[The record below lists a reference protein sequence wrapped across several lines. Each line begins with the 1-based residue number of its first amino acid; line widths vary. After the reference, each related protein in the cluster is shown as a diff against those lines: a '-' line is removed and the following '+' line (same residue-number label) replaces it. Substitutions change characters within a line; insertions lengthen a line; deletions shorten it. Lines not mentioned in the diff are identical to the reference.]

1 MPHWIFTEE
10 HEMFRKS
17 VRKFVENEVKPHVE
31 EWEEAG
37 EVPRWLF
44 KRCGELG
51 YLGLKFPEEYGG
63 SNAGLIMEA
72 VFIEEFAKCGSGG
85 VGAAIGAHS
94 GIALTPIW
102 RFGTDEQKKKYLVPG
117 IRGELI
123 AALAITEPD
132 AGSDVA
138 GMKTTARR
146 EGDYYILNGSKTFI
160 TNGVNADV
168 VCVAA
173 KTDASRGHKGISLFI
188 VERQWPGFTVS
199 KKLKKLG
206 WRASDT
212 GELVFDHVRVPAE
225 NLIGEEN
232 QGFYYIMKNF
242 QWERI
247 AMALGC
253 IGLAEIALEDAIR
266 YSQQRI
272 QFGQPIS
279 QFQVLRHKMADMAVD
294 LEKARHLTYNALYR
308 YARGDDATVET
319 TMAKAYAAEMVCR
332 VTDAALQIHGGYGY
346 MMEYPVQRYWR
357 DARLQPIGGGTT
369 QIMNEILV
377 KRLGIVEEGQ

>member
-1 MPHWIFTEE
+1 
-10 HEMFRKS
+10 
-17 VRKFVENEVKPHVE
+17 
-31 EWEEAG
+31 
-37 EVPRWLF
+37 
-44 KRCGELG
+44 
-51 YLGLKFPEEYGG
+51 
-63 SNAGLIMEA
+63 
-72 VFIEEFAKCGSGG
+72 
-85 VGAAIGAHS
+85 
-94 GIALTPIW
+94 
-102 RFGTDEQKKKYLVPG
+102 
-117 IRGELI
+117 
-123 AALAITEPD
+123 
-132 AGSDVA
+132 
-138 GMKTTARR
+138 
-146 EGDYYILNGSKTFI
+146 
-160 TNGVNADV
+160 
-168 VCVAA
+168 
-173 KTDASRGHKGISLFI
+173 
-188 VERQWPGFTVS
+188 
-199 KKLKKLG
+199 
-206 WRASDT
+206 
-212 GELVFDHVRVPAE
+212 
-225 NLIGEEN
+225 
-232 QGFYYIMKNF
+232 
-242 QWERI
+242 
-247 AMALGC
+247 MALGC